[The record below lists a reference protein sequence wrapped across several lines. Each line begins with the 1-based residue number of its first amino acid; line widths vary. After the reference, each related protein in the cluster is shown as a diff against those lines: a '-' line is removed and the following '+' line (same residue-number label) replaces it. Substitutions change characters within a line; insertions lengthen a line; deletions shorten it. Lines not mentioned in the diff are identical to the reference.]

1 MLESILA
8 HLPTLDEL
16 WRAMPTIFSII
27 LIEGLLSVD
36 NSLIIATKAR
46 VLQDSRQRDRALF
59 WGYVLAMLFRLLA
72 LGAVFLLLQY
82 PVIQLVCGL
91 YLVWVTCDHLGRV
104 HGANTAAPVQP
115 SFTRVIM
122 DIAILDLVFGID
134 NIVTAVAISPKMW
147 IVVVGVIAGIATM
160 ALASKVFMKV
170 VDRLPILAPLAYLIV
185 GYIGCQIGVEY
196 FFHLKP
202 GELAQFGIIA
212 GILAVGIVYSKLTFL
227 HPFIEPVLGLFA
239 KLMAGV
245 AYVLELPFT
254 IIKALY
260 GMVFSPRD
268 S

>member
-8 HLPTLDEL
+8 HLPTLDEIWL
-16 WRAMPTIFSII
+16 AMPTIFSII

-91 YLVWVTCDHLGRV
+91 YLVWVTCDHLGRM
-104 HGANTAAPVQP
+104 HETNTATTVQP

-196 FFHLKP
+196 FFHHKP

-212 GILAVGIVYSKLTFL
+212 GILAVGIAYSKLTFL
-227 HPFIEPVLGLFA
+227 HPLIEPVLGVVA

-254 IIKALY
+254 IVKAL
-260 GMVFSPRD
+260 FSPRN